1 MLPGIG
7 SAQGRSWDKILRG
20 FNCGWH
26 CFSESFAFSY
36 LLQQQLQQQS
46 SVAVAVATPKSVDGS
61 ATCGIAW
68 SGRRDPGVPTSPSH
82 QTLFNLSFNKG
93 GA

>member
-36 LLQQQLQQQS
+36 LLQQLNAAAAAAAA
-46 SVAVAVATPKSVDGS
+46 AVLGRGGDEPPASFQERFV
-61 ATCGIAW
+61 GI
-68 SGRRDPGVPTSPSH
+68 GRFIRRPSH
-82 QTLFNLSFNKG
+82 DQ
-93 GA
+93 